1 MNLYGQVVRMDQCA
15 NGFFLVAVKI
25 HMVETS
31 NGQVMIM
38 NAAHFAQ
45 IQQSVTSNNDN
56 AIVIKF
62 SVRFVYVFQ
71 DVFKQSSNCLMHHF
85 LSGIPLYFYCCVES
99 SDLYVYFI
107 KE

>member
-15 NGFFLVAVKI
+15 NGFFRVAVKI
-25 HMVETS
+25 HVVETS
-31 NGQVMIM
+31 NSQVMIM
-38 NAAHFAQ
+38 NAAHYAQ
-45 IQQSVTSNNDN
+45 IQQSVTSNN
-56 AIVIKF
+56 IVIKS